1 MRQSKPSI
9 CSSLFILVLL
19 ASCSQPDATFTDA
32 DSVRIAQ
39 AGVENAR
46 FTATMSVFTEA
57 TGDRWERTVEMDW
70 LAEQP
75 VGDSTLLAWTL
86 ADTFRDD
93 EDTTHT
99 WYRLWNGVQ
108 TRISKDSVLKAD
120 TVSGRSVNGNWI
132 PNYYVSQCLP
142 AMLTDTAWWRSRRR
156 TACSP

>member
-1 MRQSKPSI
+1 MPSF

-19 ASCSQPDATFTDA
+19 ASCSQPDAVFTDA

-46 FTATMSVFTEA
+46 FTTTMSVFTEA

-86 ADTFRDD
+86 TDTYRDD
-93 EDTTHT
+93 EDTTIT
-99 WYRLWNGVQ
+99 WDRLWYGIQ
-108 TRISKDSVLKAD
+108 TRINKDSVLNAD
-120 TVSGRSVNGNWI
+120 TVSGRSTTGN
-132 PNYYVSQCLP
+132 
-142 AMLTDTAWWRSRRR
+142 
-156 TACSP
+156 